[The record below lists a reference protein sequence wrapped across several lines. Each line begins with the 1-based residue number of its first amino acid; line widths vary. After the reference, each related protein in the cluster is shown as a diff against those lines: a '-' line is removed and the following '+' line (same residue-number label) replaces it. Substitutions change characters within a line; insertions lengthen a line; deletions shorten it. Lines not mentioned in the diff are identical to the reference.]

1 MNSVLPAL
9 TWGNW
14 DDAEWGAPNG
24 GADASIAAT
33 GAEPVDALI
42 PSQKQRSAR
51 KLRKKTWGNWDDAE
65 WGAPNGGTDGS
76 IAATGAE
83 PVDALIPSQKQRSAR
98 KLRKKGLQAPKN
110 SQLWFEELL
119 ERVESTEFGR
129 AKANYRCNPLKC
141 LHASEEPTTETE
153 MLQGI
158 PWDDLPDG
166 IHPRDGKLPAERAR
180 NKRQQVDNL
189 AIFLQRI
196 LRPGDVVV
204 EFCAGSGY
212 VALPL
217 ACLFPQ
223 CTFVLL
229 DKKEPSL
236 AIAQLTNVEIF
247 CGFIDDYHK
256 PFDVGIALHAC
267 GEATDM
273 VMQKCLS
280 ERAAYVLAPCCVG
293 KIKASDLA
301 YPRSATL
308 ADELSRTEYEVLAK
322 AADFGHS
329 SSAAVAHTDIN
340 RRRRRCKTLLESDR
354 NMRAEEDQ
362 YDTFMFVMHPPTAT
376 PKNDVLV
383 GIPRNL
389 SPQVEQGTDRL
400 FQLKCEA
407 TLSTDALVRKAML
420 SA

>member
-1 MNSVLPAL
+1 MNSVLSTL
-9 TWGNW
+9 TWGTW
-14 DDAEWGAPNG
+14 DDAEWAATRSIGDANG
-24 GADASIAAT
+24 TLAAADAADCAPS
-33 GAEPVDALI
+33 
-42 PSQKQRSAR
+42 SQKQRS
-51 KLRKKTWGNWDDAE
+51 L
-65 WGAPNGGTDGS
+65 
-76 IAATGAE
+76 
-83 PVDALIPSQKQRSAR
+83 R

-110 SQLWFEELL
+110 SKLWFEELL
-119 ERVESTEFGR
+119 ERVEGTPFGR
-129 AKANYRCNPLKC
+129 TKSTYRCNPLKC
-141 LHASEEPTTETE
+141 LHEAEGGCSEAGETP
-153 MLQGI
+153 QGI
-158 PWDDLPDG
+158 PWAELPDG

-196 LRPGDVVV
+196 LKPGDVVV

-236 AIAQLTNVEIF
+236 AIAEERIAAAQLTNVEIF

-273 VMQKCLS
+273 VMQKCLAG
-280 ERAAYVLAPCCVG
+280 RAAYVLAPCCVG
-293 KIKASDLA
+293 KIKLSELA

-308 ADELSRTEYEVLAK
+308 AAELSRTEFEVLAK

-354 NMRAEEDQ
+354 NMRAEEAQ
-362 YDTFMFVMHPPTAT
+362 YDTFMFIMHPPTAT

-383 GIPRNL
+383 GIPRNVSL
-389 SPQVEQGTDRL
+389 EEAQDSGRL
-400 FQLKCEA
+400 FRLACES
-407 TLSTDALVRKAML
+407 TLSTDSLVRKAML
-420 SA
+420 STT